1 MKTAIVVLLI
11 LILAGVGGI
20 YWNQLQERH
29 ERQRIEAAAELARQT
44 EKAAIQES
52 ERRNRE
58 SARQAIE
65 AEKEADKKL
74 QQVFGY

>member
-1 MKTAIVVLLI
+1 MRTLIVVLLV

-20 YWNQLQERH
+20 YWNQLRDRQ
-29 ERQRIEAAAELARQT
+29 ERQRIEAVAELARQT
-44 EKAAIQES
+44 EKGKIQES

-58 SARQAIE
+58 SLRQAIE